1 MFANVMLVHW
11 VPVDCFLD
19 PLVTMD
25 CCGTLLRIDLQ
36 YTLVSIG
43 SLLDASID
51 VFLHRGASNSF
62 LGALVSPDSV
72 FGIDASIETHG
83 TLVSGGSAL
92 GIDLTS
98 DFLLGQLMLAGID
111 VSRVSLVDSVL
122 VLDSIVGDFFCS

>member
-11 VPVDCFLD
+11 VAVECFLD
-19 PLVTMD
+19 ALVTMD

-43 SLLDASID
+43 SPLDASID
-51 VFLHRGASNSF
+51 VFLHRGASNNF
-62 LGALVSPDSV
+62 LDALVSPASV

-83 TLVSGGSAL
+83 TLVCRGPGFD
-92 GIDLTS
+92 IDLTS
-98 DFLLGQLMLAGID
+98 DFLPGQLMLAGID